1 MDSFLAAA
9 ALRSCAAASGPL
21 PTDDALAALELH
33 GSNICVASTQ
43 GSTLWTA
50 LLRARGLVS
59 CVELGPLSPVERYN
73 DHLLLLVEPRCDEV
87 LEQFMDAGGSLVA
100 LVGGESDVPQAL
112 SVGFSRQLTVE
123 LREHLLSVWQRVDPA
138 ALHGMLDV
146 RLELV
151 DMEAPEWAS
160 QQVNPASAS
169 VPSGTVKAPFEPTIG
184 SRTIRPPPSAEFDWE
199 NF

>member
-87 LEQFMDAGGSLVA
+87 LEQFIDRCHFTGCRWSSGRDSSA
-100 LVGGESDVPQAL
+100 
-112 SVGFSRQLTVE
+112 
-123 LREHLLSVWQRVDPA
+123 
-138 ALHGMLDV
+138 
-146 RLELV
+146 
-151 DMEAPEWAS
+151 
-160 QQVNPASAS
+160 QQHPH
-169 VPSGTVKAPFEPTIG
+169 PS
-184 SRTIRPPPSAEFDWE
+184 
-199 NF
+199 